1 MRQDL
6 AALDT
11 SQLKRFA
18 DQLRSELREA
28 EAELWRRTA
37 VRLATLP
44 PHWADP
50 PISILSAVKR
60 EDYCEDI
67 HSCLQRRLPASCRL
81 GKGNPSA
88 DVWGPAGALGNNPA
102 HRLRELV
109 AHARDELEAREDGHE
124 PWR

>member
-1 MRQDL
+1 LHQDL
-6 AALDT
+6 SALDT
-11 SQLKRFA
+11 SQLKRFV

-37 VRLATLP
+37 VRLATFP

-50 PISILSAVKR
+50 PTNMLAAIERDDFL
-60 EDYCEDI
+60 EGI
-67 HSCLQRRLPASCRL
+67 HSALQRQLPASCRL
-81 GKGNPSA
+81 GRGVPA
-88 DVWGPAGALGNNPA
+88 TEIWGPEGALGANPA

-109 AHARDELEAREDGHE
+109 AQVREELEHREEGQE

>member
-6 AALDT
+6 STLDT

-18 DQLRSELREA
+18 DQLRSDLREA

-44 PHWADP
+44 ARWADP
-50 PISILSAVKR
+50 PMSILSASER
-60 EDYCEDI
+60 DDYLEDVHAALER
-67 HSCLQRRLPASCRL
+67 QLPASCRL
-81 GKGNPSA
+81 GRGAPA
-88 DVWGPAGALGNNPA
+88 TEIWGPEGALGENPT
-102 HRLRELV
+102 HRLQELV
-109 AHARDELEAREDGHE
+109 AHAREALEAREDGQE

>member
-1 MRQDL
+1 MPRDL
-6 AALDT
+6 SALDT
-11 SQLKRFA
+11 SQLKRLA

-37 VRLATLP
+37 VRLASLP

-50 PISILSAVKR
+50 PLSILSAIER

-67 HSCLQRRLPASCRL
+67 HSCLERRLPPSCRL
-81 GKGNPSA
+81 GKGIPSA
-88 DVWGPAGALGNNPA
+88 EVWGPAGALGENPA

-109 AHARDELEAREDGHE
+109 ADAREELEAREDDPE

>member
-1 MRQDL
+1 LRQDL
-6 AALDT
+6 SALDT
-11 SQLKRFA
+11 SHRKRFV

-44 PHWADP
+44 PQWADP
-50 PISILSAVKR
+50 RMNILSAIESDDYL
-60 EDYCEDI
+60 EDV
-67 HSCLQRRLPASCRL
+67 HSALQRHLPASCRL
-81 GKGNPSA
+81 GRGIPA
-88 DVWGPAGALGNNPA
+88 TDIWGPEGALGANPA

-109 AHARDELEAREDGHE
+109 ALAREELEAREDGQE